1 MNHGPAVLI
10 GQNAA
15 KNVNEAKT
23 DVQHKCQYVRP
34 FTCQLCTPHD
44 RVYRSPSFLM
54 AAKNLFFSPS
64 TDVSSAQF
72 NLFTVFVLWFR
83 KFDFSVV
90 QAGSI
95 RAEVNNSNLLVVF
108 CCPCPCT

>member
-1 MNHGPAVLI
+1 MSRGPAVSI

-15 KNVNEAKT
+15 KSVNEAKT
-23 DVQHKCQYVRP
+23 DVQHKCQCVRP
-34 FTCQLCTPHD
+34 FTCQLCNPHD
-44 RVYRSPSFLM
+44 RVRRRPSFLM
-54 AAKNLFFSPS
+54 AAENLFCSLS

-95 RAEVNNSNLLVVF
+95 
-108 CCPCPCT
+108 

>member
-34 FTCQLCTPHD
+34 FTCQLCNPHD
-44 RVYRSPSFLM
+44 RVY
-54 AAKNLFFSPS
+54 
-64 TDVSSAQF
+64 
-72 NLFTVFVLWFR
+72 
-83 KFDFSVV
+83 
-90 QAGSI
+90 
-95 RAEVNNSNLLVVF
+95 
-108 CCPCPCT
+108 